1 MDFRDTEQCF
11 WKRSALFFF
20 PPQLQILQ
28 IFCEIGPT
36 KTICSVFILKE
47 QMHTMNPTSAQPH
60 FAGAAAC
67 SDFGP
72 RDAQGDAELPSVL
85 QLRVA
90 DAVQDGAEK
99 IRVK

>member
-1 MDFRDTEQCF
+1 
-11 WKRSALFFF
+11 
-20 PPQLQILQ
+20 
-28 IFCEIGPT
+28 
-36 KTICSVFILKE
+36 
-47 QMHTMNPTSAQPH
+47 MHTMNPTSAQPH